1 MFTVIA
7 PLVNAQDTAACA
19 GPFTNGVSNSFVGS
33 EWRTQMTQNFEDTV
47 AEFNA
52 AGTQLNL
59 LVESADTDVPGQQQQ
74 IQNLVNAGVNAIIID
89 TGDQSGL
96 NLDLEDAVS
105 QGIVVIAIDQ
115 EIGAQG
121 VYNVVIDQ
129 TEWAR
134 ISARWLVHEL
144 GGAGDIV
151 SMERLSVI
159 RPTKPVCRALWKCLT
174 SIPTFISLVVR
185 AVVEIRRLDSRS

>member
-19 GPFTNGVSNSFVGS
+19 GPFTIGVSNSFVGS
-33 EWRTQMTQNFEDTV
+33 EWRTQMIQNFEDTV

-134 ISARWLVHEL
+134 ISARCWFMNLAVQ
-144 GGAGDIV
+144 AI
-151 SMERLSVI
+151 SYRWN
-159 RPTKPVCRALWKCLT
+159 VCR
-174 SIPTFISLVVR
+174 SSGQ
-185 AVVEIRRLDSRS
+185 RSPYVGRSGSV